1 MQEAQTAQAS
11 RAGAGVRQFGDHD
24 GRGVAHDDHAHPALS
39 VKNKADLPRDKTRE
53 RGQFMRLLRTVAAH
67 GRIAA
72 LTEAIQ
78 SFQFAGLE
86 SSGIS
91 FNVCGYGGPPALN
104 ARQGLSRPAASEDC
118 TRT

>member
-1 MQEAQTAQAS
+1 MANYITVDGGTTNTRLYLVKNQCVVDTLKLTV
-11 RAGAGVRQFGDHD
+11 GAGNG
-24 GRGVAHDDHAHPALS
+24 
-39 VKNKADLPRDKTRE
+39 K
-53 RGQFMRLLRTVAAH
+53 
-67 GRIAA
+67 AA